1 MPLTLKQT
9 TKKIDPSLYPSNA
22 HIKMNTP
29 WQSPPN
35 SSLCTPNPPFK
46 LPILFKNYHRF
57 SRKETFLA
65 CWTYYSVY
73 LKKAKKSESSRNHCT
88 HESVLNRT
96 MQKQNC
102 KTASKKPVC
111 QLTDDI
117 DRKKKNL
124 SRPVL
129 KHGPPTPMSNLFNLR
144 AGNKLRLKAK
154 INWLGWRINNYY
166 HKNAQKNKNWRK
178 ETNIEMSPMPNI
190 KHTLAILTNSL
201 DTMYCQQRKNGE
213 SSKQSR
219 NSMSPFSLGSAKYSW
234 TQTPWQREKLL
245 LRIFYH
251 CNSLYFIN
259 SLP

>member
-1 MPLTLKQT
+1 MYTSQGNCKTDAPNFETDNK
-9 TKKIDPSLYPSNA
+9 TKKLDLSLYPSNA

-29 WQSPPN
+29 WQPPPN

-73 LKKAKKSESSRNHCT
+73 LKKAKKKSESSRNHCT

-102 KTASKKPVC
+102 KTASQKPVC
-111 QLTDDI
+111 QLTDDK

-129 KHGPPTPMSNLFNLR
+129 KHGPPHQCQISLIYARVTSYDW
-144 AGNKLRLKAK
+144 KLK
-154 INWLGWRINNYY
+154 
-166 HKNAQKNKNWRK
+166 
-178 ETNIEMSPMPNI
+178 
-190 KHTLAILTNSL
+190 
-201 DTMYCQQRKNGE
+201 
-213 SSKQSR
+213 
-219 NSMSPFSLGSAKYSW
+219 
-234 TQTPWQREKLL
+234 
-245 LRIFYH
+245 
-251 CNSLYFIN
+251 
-259 SLP
+259 